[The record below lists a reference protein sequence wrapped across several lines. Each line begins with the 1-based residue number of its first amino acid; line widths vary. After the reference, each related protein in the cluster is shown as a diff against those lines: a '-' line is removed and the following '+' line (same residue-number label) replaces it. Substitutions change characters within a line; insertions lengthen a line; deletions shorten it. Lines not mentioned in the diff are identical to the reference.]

1 MIVSSIGKDPSKD
14 PEKSTSMREID
25 YSNKKGIE
33 RYVVP
38 DGYRGIQQSVLG
50 PGRYYL
56 NLVAYTP
63 YLIPTTNITID
74 WATSQ
79 NEMGTNET
87 NYTHEQ
93 SEIKKPTT
101 LLDPLS
107 IVSNDGFQ
115 MQVEVKVIIRILP
128 EQAPHMLGR
137 IGTVRNLIDNVI
149 HPLIDSSFRNQASS
163 TAAMQFL
170 QNRHQEQEK
179 AQSHVAKELE
189 KYHVECV
196 SVLIC
201 QITLPENLMHT
212 LTSKVVASQQMAMF
226 DAQEEAEG
234 RRKEMERT
242 KAQAE
247 MQPTLVKAELD
258 VQIANQK
265 EKQQIILAEG
275 KSEATRLE
283 QLGIAAGLKSVG
295 LAEAEKI
302 AAIGKA
308 TAQAYDQQVE
318 ALGQDSLS
326 LIEVMKKISDGRIKI
341 TPEILVKSGQDT
353 NSIQSVSE
361 ILSALLAKQLKSDKG
376 INKE

>member
-1 MIVSSIGKDPSKD
+1 LESTAVSGD
-14 PEKSTSMREID
+14 D
-25 YSNKKGIE
+25 YENKKGIE

-74 WATSQ
+74 WANNQ
-79 NEMGTNET
+79 NESRPFNTD
-87 NYTHEQ
+87 YTARS
-93 SEIKKPTT
+93 SEVKTPTT

-137 IGTVRNLIDNVI
+137 IGTVRNLVDNVI
-149 HPLIDSSFRNQASS
+149 HPLIDSSFRNQASA

-179 AQSHVAKELE
+179 ARIHVGKELE

-201 QITLPENLMHT
+201 QIKLPESLMQT
-212 LTSKVVASQQMAMF
+212 LTRKVVASQQMAMF

-242 KAQAE
+242 RAQAE
-247 MQPTLVKAELD
+247 MQPNLVKAELD
-258 VQIANQK
+258 VQIANQRK
-265 EKQQIILAEG
+265 SEQIILAEG
-275 KSEATRLE
+275 KSESTRLE
-283 QLGIAAGLKSVG
+283 QAGIAAGLKSVG
-295 LAEAEKI
+295 LAEAIKI
-302 AAIGKA
+302 GAIGKA
-308 TAQAYDQQVE
+308 TAEAYQQQVA
-318 ALGQDSLS
+318 ALGKDSLS
-326 LIEVMKKISDGRIKI
+326 LIEVMKKISDSGIKI
-341 TPEILVKSGQDT
+341 TPDVLVQSGSDA
-353 NSIQSVSE
+353 SGMQSVGE
-361 ILSALLAKQLKSDKG
+361 LLSALMAKNLQSDSG
-376 INKE
+376 SDTRAS